1 MESPKGSWCWGKTG
15 DPRVTKAAGG
25 MPDEGQVWGRGSWEL
40 GAKLEVR

>member
-1 MESPKGSWCWGKTG
+1 MLGQNRGPPSDKGS
-15 DPRVTKAAGG
+15 RG